1 MEWRLFVDDQKEQT
15 PNIIN
20 IWQDESLAKRLRP
33 NRLSPSPL
41 LRITD
46 GMACRDAAA
55 MLGINA
61 GTLQKWR
68 NGQIETGLH
77 YAQADRIAIRKL
89 GVHPATVWG
98 SDWWRV

>member
-1 MEWRLFVDDQKEQT
+1 MGNQQEQ
-15 PNIIN
+15 PQDVIN
-20 IWQDESLAKRLRP
+20 IWQDDSLAKRLRP
-33 NRLSPSPL
+33 NRLSPTPL

-46 GMACRDAAA
+46 GMACREAAA
-55 MLGINA
+55 MLGLNA

-68 NGQIETGLH
+68 NGDIETGLH
-77 YAQADRIAIRKL
+77 YAQADRIAIRNL